1 MLNRKTESPGAIERL
16 TEVVIFQAALFI
28 STLYGFADVDVR
40 LQFTQNEHVL
50 WGFGF
55 VKNLTDV

>member
-1 MLNRKTESPGAIERL
+1 M
-16 TEVVIFQAALFI
+16 FQAALFI